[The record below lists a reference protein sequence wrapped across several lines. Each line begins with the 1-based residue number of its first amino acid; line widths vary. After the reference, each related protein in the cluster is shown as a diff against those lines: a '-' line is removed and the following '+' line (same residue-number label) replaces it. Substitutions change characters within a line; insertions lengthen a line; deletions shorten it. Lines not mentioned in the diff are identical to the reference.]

1 LQRAVGQRLAAGEQP
16 TETMQML
23 AGLQRIEYVLVYAD
37 GPGVVLAGPAGDW
50 TLTTDNRIVSTET
63 GLPVV
68 RLDDL
73 VAVFRHVLES
83 AEPRFGCLIKPRQQ
97 ALARTQA
104 FLNRSGKQPL
114 RPGQRGTWL
123 AELRGHLGEQD
134 IEVYGLDPRTRA
146 ARVMLEADFR
156 MKLIGMGLEE
166 AVPGVQSYLDRID
179 VPPGE
184 DPPPLGV
191 LRWWFA
197 LDYDSVV
204 ANPRRTAFALRG
216 QGMKVLSENERLAAD
231 GRRIHT
237 GESEELNRRFAADFT
252 RHFADLCRKYPVY
265 AELRNLGDLALAA
278 GVIRE
283 HHLLDANEERL
294 GCFATDGAY
303 AVALGLAPQTVE
315 TVINHRVIR
324 RKHIIAGVSGG
335 VAVDPMPLVEEDA
348 LGSAATDALEKAYQ
362 AARPEEPAARWW
374 WD

>member
-1 LQRAVGQRLAAGEQP
+1 MV
-16 TETMQML
+16 
-23 AGLQRIEYVLVYAD
+23 
-37 GPGVVLAGPAGDW
+37 
-50 TLTTDNRIVSTET
+50 
-63 GLPVV
+63 
-68 RLDDL
+68 
-73 VAVFRHVLES
+73 
-83 AEPRFGCLIKPRQQ
+83 
-97 ALARTQA
+97 
-104 FLNRSGKQPL
+104 
-114 RPGQRGTWL
+114 
-123 AELRGHLGEQD
+123 
-134 IEVYGLDPRTRA
+134 
-146 ARVMLEADFR
+146 EADFR

-216 QGMKVLSENERLAAD
+216 QGMKVLSENEQLAAD